1 MAEGRLAV
9 HVGRDAAEL
18 RAELLACPGASVW
31 TADYVLMRV
40 LGAPDVLLTDDPA
53 LRRGAAAA
61 GIAPDTLADRARAWQ
76 PWCSY
81 AGMYLR
87 RA

>member
-1 MAEGRLAV
+1 M

-18 RAELLACPGASVW
+18 RAELLTSVDPS
-31 TADYVLMRV
+31 TADYVAMRV
-40 LGAPDVLLTDDPA
+40 LGAPDVLLADDPA
-53 LRRGAAAA
+53 VRRGAEAL
-61 GIAPDTLADRARAWQ
+61 GIAPDSLGERARAWT

-87 RA
+87 RAATSS